1 MSILSDLDDT
11 TTCKPAHFAWC
22 TNHTDAGMRDQIC
35 VSDTSTFVDSEFVP
49 TDPMVL
55 QVRLDRVHVRPG
67 DQPEWEVR
75 APQIEVAVEAIPNP
89 TWGAG
94 PVTVQLRKSDV
105 VSRNGVLDPEAPGV
119 WIEGLP
125 DSGPLTAAEG
135 SQLAVVAAAARHAA
149 EGGIER

>member
-1 MSILSDLDDT
+1 M
-11 TTCKPAHFAWC
+11 
-22 TNHTDAGMRDQIC
+22 
-35 VSDTSTFVDSEFVP
+35 
-49 TDPMVL
+49 
-55 QVRLDRVHVRPG
+55 
-67 DQPEWEVR
+67 R

-89 TWGAG
+89 TRGAG

-135 SQLAVVAAAARHAA
+135 SQLAVVVAAAARHAA